1 MSKVV
6 LEHCAVCGAEEFI
19 PYVCRYCGGVHCVY
33 HRLPENHECPNI
45 AQARAPRQTVQ
56 LERRRTGTTL
66 RLIRSPRIRMM
77 PGRELL
83 ALSAAWIVLG
93 ISFTTRWIYLGWMS
107 RPVTFIEIFLLTLLI
122 IGTGFLG
129 HELAHK
135 FTAQRYGAWAEFRL
149 WTIGAI
155 MALIFAAIPPGNV
168 VFAAPGAVYIA
179 SRSSYIGDVM
189 DRKTNGIISLV
200 GPMINVGA
208 AAVSGLLLVG
218 LSAAGI
224 GTTIS
229 GFNPLRWAIQINLW
243 LGAFNMIPFFILDGQ
258 KVLSW
263 NKTLWALITIPL
275 WTATALSIVLLSP

>member
-1 MSKVV
+1 
-6 LEHCAVCGAEEFI
+6 LDHCTVCGAEEFI

-45 AQARAPRQTVQ
+45 AQARAPRQSVQ

-66 RLIRSPRIRMM
+66 KLIRSPKMRLM
-77 PGRELL
+77 PGRELV
-83 ALSAAWIVLG
+83 ALGVAWIVLG
-93 ISFTTRWIYLGWMS
+93 VSFSMRYMFDRTWWSPPIALAEVILS
-107 RPVTFIEIFLLTLLI
+107 TLLI

-135 FTAQRYGAWAEFRL
+135 FVAQRYGAWAEFKL

-155 MALIFAAIPPGNV
+155 MCLVFSAVSAGAF

-189 DRKTNGIISLV
+189 DRKTNGIISIV
-200 GPMINVGA
+200 GPLINVAA
-208 AAVSGLLLVG
+208 AAVSGLAYVILQ
-218 LSAAGI
+218 ATNI
-224 GTTIS
+224 GMTIN
-229 GFNPLRWAIQINLW
+229 GFNPLAWAIQINLW

-258 KVLSW
+258 KVLTW
-263 NKTLWALITIPL
+263 NRTIWALFTIPL
-275 WTATALSIVLLSP
+275 WTATGLAILFLRP